1 MENWSATVKE
11 YFSVIAVVVFK
22 LSDVLFCD
30 LSHPHSLAL
39 LSFAF
44 ISNCR
49 EFSIVHGFLEFWL
62 GKRKKLA
69 SSNIWSV
76 ARNYRVV
83 VSALKRIRTTIRLS
97 ELNVSFSFF
106 PVKHAARW
114 NYRKIVLYIELC
126 NVHGNGLLVNKCSK
140 RNVRGKGLLVNK
152 CSKRNVH
159 GNGLLV
165 NKCWK
170 RNVHGNGL
178 LVNKCWKRN
187 VHGKG
192 LLVNKCWKHVE
203 LKAFI
208 TLFYWI
214 WHATYLYWNSFLR
227 NIQLTSA
234 FIGVE

>member
-114 NYRKIVLYIELC
+114 NYRNIVLYIELC
-126 NVHGNGLLVNKCSK
+126 
-140 RNVRGKGLLVNK
+140 
-152 CSKRNVH
+152 
-159 GNGLLV
+159 
-165 NKCWK
+165 
-170 RNVHGNGL
+170 NVHGNGL

>member
-126 NVHGNGLLVNKCSK
+126 NVHGNGLLVNKC
-140 RNVRGKGLLVNK
+140 
-152 CSKRNVH
+152 
-159 GNGLLV
+159 
-165 NKCWK
+165 
-170 RNVHGNGL
+170 
-178 LVNKCWKRN
+178 WKRN